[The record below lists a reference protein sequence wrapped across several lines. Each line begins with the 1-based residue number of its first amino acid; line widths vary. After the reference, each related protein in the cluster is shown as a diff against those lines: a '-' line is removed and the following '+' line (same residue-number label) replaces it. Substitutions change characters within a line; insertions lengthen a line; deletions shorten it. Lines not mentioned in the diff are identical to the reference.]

1 MTNKTSAKTAIE
13 LSIIQDK
20 RKTKTFIH
28 TKCFKSFSLNEINKI
43 FNSSAS
49 KCPFCNKEAIRE
61 DFIENKDLDEANNLI
76 STLQGSLEK
85 INNSLNHYFEAKK
98 YFENDSFQKAH
109 RACTSGL
116 DLNIENQIIDLALS
130 KLLAKIK
137 SKLNKNS
144 DSSVTEAEEEF
155 KDEIQKYEDLIKK
168 QILDQD
174 KCESHCLA
182 KTYNKLASAWSRW
195 GDFLYDSENF
205 HDAEEKYNNAIE
217 KNSKGLDLKCNDLDL
232 NIQRAHFVNSLG
244 LIYKNQTE
252 FSKALSKFE
261 EAIKLYEESIKV
273 EEKKN
278 SHSLIVD
285 NIKEYFAKTYIN
297 ISNTNKDLGNS
308 YYSSKKYREAL
319 LVYNKAILMIQKS
332 LEIFVSKYAYLDLS
346 YLYECAGN
354 AVRML
359 NAL

>member
-1 MTNKTSAKTAIE
+1 MTNKTSAKDAIDF
-13 LSIIQDK
+13 SITQDK

-43 FNSSAS
+43 FNSSVS

-76 STLQGSLEK
+76 STLQESLEK
-85 INNSLNHYFEAKK
+85 INKSLNHYFEAEK
-98 YFENDSFQKAH
+98 YFENDSFQKAL
-109 RACTSGL
+109 RACKSGL
-116 DLNIENQIIDLALS
+116 DLNIEDQIIDLALTKVLS
-130 KLLAKIK
+130 KIE
-137 SKLNKNS
+137 SKLNESS
-144 DSSVTEAEEEF
+144 DTRVSEAEVEF
-155 KDEIQKYEDLIKK
+155 KDEIQKYEDLIEK
-168 QILDQD
+168 QIKDQD
-174 KCESHCLA
+174 KCESNCLA
-182 KTYNKLASAWSRW
+182 KSYNKLAIAWSKW
-195 GDFLYDSENF
+195 GDFLYESENF
-205 HDAEEKYNNAIE
+205 HDAEGKFINAIE
-217 KNSKGLDLKCNDLDL
+217 KNTKGLELHCNDVDL
-232 NIQRAHFVNSLG
+232 NIHRAHFVNSLG
-244 LIYKNQTE
+244 LIYKNQTQY
-252 FSKALSKFE
+252 SKALSKFD
-261 EAIKLYEESIKV
+261 EAIKLYEESIKG

-285 NIKEYFAKTYIN
+285 NIKEDFAKTYIN

-319 LVYNKAILMIQKS
+319 LEYNKAILMMQKS
-332 LEIFVSKYAYLDLS
+332 LEIFASKYTYLDLS